1 MTDSGTAFQ
10 PGAAELTVPF
20 RPRGAYVGFKA
31 FGSGESA
38 VLVDPEVTRE
48 LRYAAEFAASE
59 ERVCGGLL
67 FGRSWADD
75 EGVYQVVDDFLEAG
89 PRDGA
94 EAAGDFGLSRA
105 DLQPLREHAARV
117 YAGSAEVGWW
127 RTLAALGDFGP
138 ADFATQAELAG
149 PDGVGLLVYGSGPH
163 WGTAYLGPDG
173 HAPDTAGTLV
183 AVPDDEPEGDPETTA
198 RPQWAGPAD
207 EYPAQEPAAADAV
220 RPAEAVR
227 PTDPVPPPGTPG
239 TGLATRPVLQPAT
252 QPTGTRMVS
261 PIGVPAREWG
271 VKPSVGAETPT
282 DVKIVVAG
290 LIIVPVIA
298 AVMIGML
305 VSSATV
311 AVIAAV
317 VFVLIVLGVIKMSRL

>member
-1 MTDSGTAFQ
+1 MTESGTVFQ
-10 PGAAELTVPF
+10 PDSAEPAVPF

-31 FGSGESA
+31 FGSGGSA
-38 VLVDPEVTRE
+38 VLLDPEVTQE
-48 LRYAAEFAASE
+48 LRYAAEFATSE
-59 ERVCGGLL
+59 QRIAGGLL
-67 FGRSWADD
+67 FGRRWADD
-75 EGVYQVVDDFLEAG
+75 EGVYLVVDEFLEAAQR
-89 PRDGA
+89 PAD
-94 EAAGDFGLSRA
+94 AAGDFALAPA
-105 DLQPLREHAARV
+105 DLQPLREHAARM
-117 YAGSAEVGWW
+117 YADSAEAGWW
-127 RTLAALGDFGP
+127 RTLGTLGDFGP
-138 ADFATQAELAG
+138 ADFATQAELSG

-183 AVPDDEPEGDPETTA
+183 AVPDDEPEDYSGAGAGPE
-198 RPQWAGPAD
+198 PAD
-207 EYPAQEPAAADAV
+207 EYRAEEPPPPARA
-220 RPAEAVR
+220 
-227 PTDPVPPPGTPG
+227 VPPADRVPTARAPGTVLVP
-239 TGLATRPVLQPAT
+239 RPVLRPAT

-271 VKPSVGAETPT
+271 VRPAMGAETPT

-305 VSSATV
+305 VGSATV
-311 AVIAAV
+311 ALIAAV